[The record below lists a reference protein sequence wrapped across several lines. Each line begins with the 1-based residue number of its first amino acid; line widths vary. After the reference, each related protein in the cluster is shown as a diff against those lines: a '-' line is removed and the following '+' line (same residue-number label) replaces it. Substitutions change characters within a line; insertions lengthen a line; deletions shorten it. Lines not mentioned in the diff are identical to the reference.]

1 MSARR
6 QGRNDRPKVRAK
18 RVLRD
23 RLLRETFQRTD
34 DVRKA
39 LAMAGKPRK
48 WASIAAAMGGTWTSE
63 SVRDQL
69 NSIVDRRNAIVHE
82 GDYERQER
90 PRTARPIPIEES
102 EATAS
107 VDFIADLIDAIH
119 AVIST

>member
-1 MSARR
+1 
-6 QGRNDRPKVRAK
+6 
-18 RVLRD
+18 
-23 RLLRETFQRTD
+23 
-34 DVRKA
+34 
-39 LAMAGKPRK
+39 
-48 WASIAAAMGGTWTSE
+48 MGGTWTSE

-107 VDFIADLIDAIH
+107 VDFIANLIDAIH